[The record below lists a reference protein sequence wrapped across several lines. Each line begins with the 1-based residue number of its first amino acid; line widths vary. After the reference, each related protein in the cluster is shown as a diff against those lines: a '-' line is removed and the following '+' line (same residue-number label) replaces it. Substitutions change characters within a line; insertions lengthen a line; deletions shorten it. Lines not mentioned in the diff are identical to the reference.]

1 MSFMKRLYRPKTERL
16 LGGVCSGIGHYFDI
30 DPNMIRII
38 WVVLTLLSIG
48 VGVIAY
54 LIAWLL
60 IPEEEDDRAEVISV
74 T

>member
-1 MSFMKRLYRPKTERL
+1 MKQLYRPRTERIF
-16 LGGVCSGIGHYFDI
+16 GGVCSGIGYYFDT

-38 WVVLTLLSIG
+38 WVVLTLISIG

-54 LIAWLL
+54 FIAWVL